1 VHKCNEQ
8 GANGCAPPALAA
20 RLAALPKA
28 AATAVIR
35 VIAKP
40 MPFVSVQKF
49 GCAFYAYICLYI
61 FVPNRNIYRY
71 TYIYIYNIPNIYT

>member
-8 GANGCAPPALAA
+8 GANGCAPPASAA

-49 GCAFYAYICLYI
+49 GCAFYTYICLYI
-61 FVPNRNIYRY
+61 SLYLIYIY
-71 TYIYIYNIPNIYT
+71 TYIY